1 MMVAVL
7 REREREVERD
17 LWIIERGRAGEE
29 CIYTSSLITTTMI
42 ITTMIFTTISTIIT
56 WIIERGMDGWRRM
69 YCSSSPLCSSL
80 AWSAPPWSALPW
92 STSPWSSPPWLSP
105 AWSTTP
111 WSSPPWSSASFK
123 CWLNYK
129 SSSFVPRAFQLNRP
143 GTSLTVEVKKAHGNM
158 RGIFLFLRSKH
169 YRWVWRKRSW
179 SAWGRRRGRGWR
191 GWSRPPSPSSRSRAG
206 EDQAHAGVLVF
217 LHLDLRWIGGIY
229 AYRHYSCV
237 RVSKK

>member
-1 MMVAVL
+1 MMVAVFRK
-7 REREREVERD
+7 REREAERD
-17 LWIIERGRAGEE
+17 LWIIERRRAGEE

-56 WIIERGMDGWRRM
+56 WIIERGRDGWRRM

-80 AWSAPPWSALPW
+80 AWSAPPWSSLSW
-92 STSPWSSPPWLSP
+92 STPPWR
-105 AWSTTP
+105 
-111 WSSPPWSSASFK
+111 SPPWSSASFK

-179 SAWGRRRGRGWR
+179 SAWGRRRGRRWR
-191 GWSRPPSPSSRSRAG
+191 GSSRPPSPSSRSRAG

-217 LHLDLRWIGGIY
+217 LHLDLRWIEGIY